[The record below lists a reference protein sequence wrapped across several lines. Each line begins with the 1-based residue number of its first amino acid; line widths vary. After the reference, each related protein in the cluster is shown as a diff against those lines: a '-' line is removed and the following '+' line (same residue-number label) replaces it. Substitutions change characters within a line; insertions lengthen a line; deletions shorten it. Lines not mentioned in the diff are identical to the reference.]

1 MNKIK
6 IAVSAALGMI
16 SLAVSS
22 YGQVTISM
30 SDGDMLLGFRTAN
43 APGNTLN
50 LEVDLGSFSQFTLMN
65 GSSFFLPQ
73 LSVLDLQGTYGAGT
87 AWQRSDLFW
96 SIGASSFNPVPG
108 LPDQSFFET
117 SVSNGN
123 PSTIFRRQ
131 IAGLQQGVA
140 QNMDGAISGLNGSTS
155 TTNSNFAAL
164 IPITGNS
171 YDFNIQT
178 SGGFTRPWG
187 AGSASLMTFAN
198 VENTTNIGGTGLG
211 FVSSDL
217 YELLPTT
224 SGTANAVK
232 LGTFELFSNGTLEFF
247 SVIPEPSTYRML
259 ALGGTLL
266 CGLMILRRR
275 RFVRN

>member
-6 IAVSAALGMI
+6 IAACAALGMI

-22 YGQVTISM
+22 YAQVPITM
-30 SDGDMLLGFRTAN
+30 NDGDMLLGFRTAN

-65 GSSFFLPQ
+65 GGSFLLPQ
-73 LSVLDLQGTYGAGT
+73 LSVLDLQGTYGSGT
-87 AWQRSDLFW
+87 SWQRSDLFW
-96 SIGASSFNPVPG
+96 SIGTSSFNSVPG
-108 LPDQSFFET
+108 LPDDSFFET

-123 PSTIFRRQ
+123 PSTVFKRQ
-131 IAGLQQGVA
+131 TAGLQFTIS
-140 QNMDGAISGLNGSTS
+140 QNMDGGISGLNGATS

-164 IPITGNS
+164 IQDSGNS
-171 YDFNIQT
+171 YDANI
-178 SGGFTRPWG
+178 SSFGGFTQPWN
-187 AGSASLMTFAN
+187 ANPPSLMSFAN
-198 VENTTNIGGTGLG
+198 VENTTNMASRG

-232 LGTFELFSNGTLEFF
+232 LGTFDLFSNGTLEFF

-259 ALGGTLL
+259 ALGATLL

-275 RFVRN
+275 RSVRS

>member
-1 MNKIK
+1 
-6 IAVSAALGMI
+6 
-16 SLAVSS
+16 
-22 YGQVTISM
+22 
-30 SDGDMLLGFRTAN
+30 
-43 APGNTLN
+43 
-50 LEVDLGSFSQFTLMN
+50 
-65 GSSFFLPQ
+65 
-73 LSVLDLQGTYGAGT
+73 
-87 AWQRSDLFW
+87 
-96 SIGASSFNPVPG
+96 
-108 LPDQSFFET
+108 DQSFFET

-266 CGLMILRRR
+266 
-275 RFVRN
+275 

>member
-22 YGQVTISM
+22 YGQVTINM

-50 LEVDLGSFSQFTLMN
+50 LEVDLGSYTQFTLMD
-65 GSSFFLPQ
+65 GGSFFLPQ

-87 AWQRSDLFW
+87 AWQRSDLMW
-96 SIGASSFNPVPG
+96 SIATSSFNPVPG
-108 LPDQSFFET
+108 LPDQSLFET

-123 PSTIFRRQ
+123 PSTIFKRQ
-131 IAGLQQGVA
+131 TATFQQTAA
-140 QNMDGAISGLNGSTS
+140 QNMDGAIGGLNGSTS
-155 TTNSNFAAL
+155 TVNSNFAAL
-164 IPITGNS
+164 IPTSGNS

-178 SGGFTRPWG
+178 SGMFTRPWN
-187 AGSASLMTFAN
+187 ATSTSLMTFAN
-198 VENTTNIGGTGLG
+198 VENNTAIPTGG

-224 SGTANAVK
+224 SGTQNGVK
-232 LGTFELFSNGTLEFF
+232 LGTFELFGNGTLEFI

-259 ALGGTLL
+259 ALGGALL

-275 RFVRN
+275 RSVRS

>member
-6 IAVSAALGMI
+6 IAATAALGMI

-50 LEVDLGSFSQFTLMN
+50 LEVDLGSFTQFTLMN

-73 LSVLDLQGTYGAGT
+73 LSLLDLQGTYGSGT
-87 AWQRSDLFW
+87 TWQRSDLFW
-96 SIGASSFNPVPG
+96 SIGTSSFNPVTG
-108 LPDQSFFET
+108 LPDNSLFET

-123 PSTIFRRQ
+123 PSTVFKRQ
-131 IAGLQQGVA
+131 TAAAQGFVA
-140 QNMDGAISGLNGSTS
+140 AQMDTAIGGLNGTTS
-155 TTNSNFAAL
+155 TVNSNFAAL
-164 IPITGNS
+164 IPDSGNS
-171 YDFNIQT
+171 YDANI
-178 SGGFTRPWG
+178 SGLGTFTRPWQ
-187 AGSASLMTFAN
+187 ATSFSLMTFAN
-198 VENTTNIGGTGLG
+198 VENNTAIPPGG

-217 YELLPTT
+217 YELLPTI
-224 SGTANAVK
+224 SGTANGVK
-232 LGTFELFSNGTLEFF
+232 LGTFELFGDGTLEFI

-259 ALGGTLL
+259 ALGGTIL

-275 RFVRN
+275 RSART

>member
-65 GSSFFLPQ
+65 GGSFFLPQ

-96 SIGASSFNPVPG
+96 SIATSSFNPVPG
-108 LPDQSFFET
+108 LPDNSLFET

-123 PSTIFRRQ
+123 PSTIFKRQ
-131 IAGLQQGVA
+131 TSTAQQLVA
-140 QNMDGAISGLNGSTS
+140 QNMDGGISGLNGSTS
-155 TTNSNFAAL
+155 TVNSNFAAL
-164 IPITGNS
+164 IPDSGNS
-171 YDFNIQT
+171 YDANI
-178 SGGFTRPWG
+178 SGLGTFTRPWQ
-187 AGSASLMTFAN
+187 ATSFSLMTFAN
-198 VENTTNIGGTGLG
+198 VENNTAIPGGG
-211 FVSSDL
+211 FVSSD
-217 YELLPTT
+217 
-224 SGTANAVK
+224 
-232 LGTFELFSNGTLEFF
+232 
-247 SVIPEPSTYRML
+247 
-259 ALGGTLL
+259 
-266 CGLMILRRR
+266 
-275 RFVRN
+275 

>member
-22 YGQVTISM
+22 YGQVTINM

-50 LEVDLGSFSQFTLMN
+50 LEVDLGSYTQFTLMD
-65 GSSFFLPQ
+65 GGSFFLPQ
-73 LSVLDLQGTYGAGT
+73 LSVLDLQSTYGAGT

-96 SIGASSFNPVPG
+96 SIATSSANPVPG
-108 LPDQSFFET
+108 LPDNSLFET

-123 PSTIFRRQ
+123 PSTIFKAQ
-131 IAGLQQGVA
+131 TATAQQLVA
-140 QNMDGAISGLNGSTS
+140 ANMDQAIGGLNGTTS
-155 TTNSNFAAL
+155 TVNSNFAGL
-164 IPITGNS
+164 IQDSGNS
-171 YDFNIQT
+171 YDANI
-178 SGGFTRPWG
+178 SNFGGFTRPWE
-187 AGSASLMTFAN
+187 ASSFSLMTFAN
-198 VENTTNIGGTGLG
+198 VENTTAIPMGG

-224 SGTANAVK
+224 SGTRNGVL
-232 LGTFELFSNGTLEFF
+232 LGTFELFGNGTLEFI

-259 ALGGTLL
+259 ALGGALL

-275 RFVRN
+275 RSVRS

>member
-6 IAVSAALGMI
+6 IAAIAALGMI

-22 YGQVTISM
+22 YAQVTISM
-30 SDGDMLLGFRTAN
+30 SDGDLLLGFRTAN

-50 LEVDLGSFSQFTLMN
+50 LEVDLGSFTQFTLMN

-73 LSVLDLQGTYGAGT
+73 LSLLDLQGTYGSGT
-87 AWQRSDLFW
+87 TWQRSDLFW
-96 SIGASSFNPVPG
+96 SIGTATLDD
-108 LPDQSFFET
+108 LPNLPSNSILET

-123 PSTIFRRQ
+123 PSTIFKRQ
-131 IAGLQQGVA
+131 TSTAQQLVA
-140 QNMDGAISGLNGSTS
+140 QNMDGGISGLNGSTS
-155 TTNSNFAAL
+155 TVNSNFAAL
-164 IPITGNS
+164 IPDSGNS
-171 YDFNIQT
+171 YDANI
-178 SGGFTRPWG
+178 SNFGAYTRPWN
-187 AGSASLMTFAN
+187 SNSFSLMTFAN
-198 VENTTNIGGTGLG
+198 VENTTAIPAGG

-232 LGTFELFSNGTLEFF
+232 LGTFELFGNGTLEFI

-259 ALGGTLL
+259 ALGGAVL

-275 RFVRN
+275 RSART

>member
-6 IAVSAALGMI
+6 VAASAALGMI

-22 YGQVTISM
+22 YAATISM
-30 SDGDMLLGFRTAN
+30 SDGDMFLGFRTAN

-50 LEVDLGSFSQFTLMN
+50 LEVDLGSFTQFTLMN

-96 SIGASSFNPVPG
+96 SIATSSFNSVPG
-108 LPDQSFFET
+108 LPDDSLFET

-123 PSTIFRRQ
+123 PSTVFKSQ
-131 IAGLQQGVA
+131 TATLQSLVA
-140 QNMDGAISGLNGSTS
+140 ANMDQAIGGLNGSTS
-155 TTNSNFAAL
+155 TVNSNFAAL
-164 IPITGNS
+164 IPDSGNS
-171 YDFNIQT
+171 YDANI
-178 SGGFTRPWG
+178 SNFGGFTRPWN
-187 AGSASLMTFAN
+187 SSSFSLMTFQN
-198 VENTTNIGGTGLG
+198 VENTTNIGATGLG

-232 LGTFELFSNGTLEFF
+232 LGTFELFANGTLEFF

-259 ALGGTLL
+259 AFGATLL

-275 RFVRN
+275 RSVRS

>member
-6 IAVSAALGMI
+6 IAASVALGMI

-50 LEVDLGSFSQFTLMN
+50 LEVDLGSFTQFTLMN
-65 GSSFFLPQ
+65 GGSFFLPQ
-73 LSVLDLQGTYGAGT
+73 LSLLDLQGTYGAGT
-87 AWQRSDLFW
+87 SWQRSDLFW
-96 SIGASSFNPVPG
+96 SIATSSFNSVPG
-108 LPDQSFFET
+108 LPDNSLFET

-123 PSTIFRRQ
+123 PSTVFKSQ
-131 IAGLQQGVA
+131 TATLQSLVA
-140 QNMDGAISGLNGSTS
+140 ANMDQGIGGLNGSTS
-155 TTNSNFAAL
+155 TVNSNFAAL
-164 IPITGNS
+164 IPDSGNS
-171 YDFNIQT
+171 YDANI
-178 SGGFTRPWG
+178 SNFGGYTRPWN
-187 AGSASLMTFAN
+187 SNSFSLMTFAN
-198 VENTTNIGGTGLG
+198 VENTTAIPAGG

-232 LGTFELFSNGTLEFF
+232 LGTFELFGNGTLEFI
-247 SVIPEPSTYRML
+247 SAIPEPSTYRML

-266 CGLMILRRR
+266 CAFMILRRR
-275 RFVRN
+275 RS